1 MKNLFELSE
10 EEKNQIRG
18 LHESYKSKPGTSL
31 IWEQDAITPQS
42 SEIDVYYFGVDSFRK
57 GHHYYPECTSVF
69 MDPETLNTDDIYD
82 YNHKCSNYL
91 KESRQLTTHAYF
103 E

>member
-1 MKNLFELSE
+1 MRNLFEISE

-42 SEIDVYYFGVDSFRK
+42 SEIDVYYFGVPGPKTEKIYHDNNK
-57 GHHYYPECTSVF
+57 IYYYY
-69 MDPETLNTDDIYD
+69 LLLYIY
-82 YNHKCSNYL
+82 NIS
-91 KESRQLTTHAYF
+91 Q
-103 E
+103 